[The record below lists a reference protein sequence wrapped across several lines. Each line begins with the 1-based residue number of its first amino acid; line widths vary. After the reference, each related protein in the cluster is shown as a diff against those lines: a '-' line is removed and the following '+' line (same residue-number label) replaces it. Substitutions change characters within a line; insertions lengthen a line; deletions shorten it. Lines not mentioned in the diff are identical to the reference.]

1 MKMQGGGKQRA
12 GIKMK
17 GEEGKIVF
25 HLLCSICPYFIKPD
39 IMRNREAAFILRIKS
54 KKESSSAVL

>member
-1 MKMQGGGKQRA
+1 VCVCVCYGN
-12 GIKMK
+12 
-17 GEEGKIVF
+17 GEEGKILF